1 MSPELRT
8 VGLLRPH
15 VLVGYQWSH
24 TGLHSGRKTSHNRYI
39 RSFVSQSP
47 QNRTG
52 TFQCIRLKHGTTPP
66 ARYDRVQFHWPTTPL
81 TGRGCPSEA
90 TWSLLRQ
97 CRLPPWVSTVARAA
111 PAGSGQFRRQICFA
125 PYVGWLSVHDHPHP
139 REVSSLSRGVM
150 SQPLFDPLRADLRF
164 LPRPLPAASSVR
176 LTAGL
181 PVGEDYGLTTLHPGN
196 LRGLGPASTPV
207 ARHLRRMSEE
217 HPDLATHHFGPSL
230 SAPLARLQSRRSR
243 RFTWVGPTTH
253 PWSQTTA
260 VLAVA
265 TSVHTP
271 VAIRKDMGTL
281 SRGLRTPLLPGTH
294 ASVGDC
300 WQNSRCRHLL

>member
-1 MSPELRT
+1 M
-8 VGLLRPH
+8 
-15 VLVGYQWSH
+15 H
-24 TGLHSGRKTSHNRYI
+24 TAQAWN
-39 RSFVSQSP
+39 
-47 QNRTG
+47 NA
-52 TFQCIRLKHGTTPP
+52 P

-81 TGRGCPSEA
+81 TGRGCPSGA

-97 CRLPPWVSTVARAA
+97 CRLPPWVFPTVARAA

-150 SQPLFDPLRADLRF
+150 SQPLFDPLQADLRF

-207 ARHLRRMSEE
+207 AHHLRRMSKE

-230 SAPLARLQSRRSR
+230 SAPLARLQ
-243 RFTWVGPTTH
+243 
-253 PWSQTTA
+253 
-260 VLAVA
+260 
-265 TSVHTP
+265 
-271 VAIRKDMGTL
+271 
-281 SRGLRTPLLPGTH
+281 
-294 ASVGDC
+294 
-300 WQNSRCRHLL
+300 

>member
-1 MSPELRT
+1 MCVFHRWGLGFRQCSFRPITRVLQDDTFSVFQCPPLFRHAPFPSSFRFQVNRMPQEQPS
-8 VGLLRPH
+8 GLLLTESGIQHRVPRRTF
-15 VLVGYQWSH
+15 SMH
-24 TGLHSGRKTSHNRYI
+24 TAQAWN
-39 RSFVSQSP
+39 
-47 QNRTG
+47 NA
-52 TFQCIRLKHGTTPP
+52 P
-66 ARYDRVQFHWPTTPL
+66 ARYERVQFHWPTTPL
-81 TGRGCPSEA
+81 TGRGCPGGA

-139 REVSSLSRGVM
+139 REVSSLSRGVI
-150 SQPLFDPLRADLRF
+150 SQPLFDLLRADFRF

-207 ARHLRRMSEE
+207 ARHLRRMSKE

-230 SAPLARLQSRRSR
+230 SAPLARLQ
-243 RFTWVGPTTH
+243 
-253 PWSQTTA
+253 
-260 VLAVA
+260 
-265 TSVHTP
+265 
-271 VAIRKDMGTL
+271 
-281 SRGLRTPLLPGTH
+281 
-294 ASVGDC
+294 
-300 WQNSRCRHLL
+300 